1 MTPKVIACQ
10 VMLNELRSLM
20 PADWSFESLE
30 ISLHNRP
37 RRLHA
42 ALQAAIDAADGQ
54 YDPIYLGYGLCAQ
67 ATVGL
72 SARQSR
78 LVLLR
83 ADDCITAFLGSR
95 QARRNLLD
103 SDPGSYYLTRGY
115 IGDGTGSVFDDYP
128 RLEERFGRER
138 ATAVMQELL
147 GHYRKLVYIT
157 MPGVEPMESDRLYAR
172 AHAANFGLEYVE
184 MEGSLALLKQMAE
197 GDWSGD
203 VLMVS
208 PGELITL
215 DMMMSNQ
222 RAKRED
228 DAAHPGISSAP

>member
-20 PADWSFESLE
+20 PADWSFDSLE
-30 ISLHNRP
+30 IGLHNRP
-37 RRLHA
+37 RRLNA
-42 ALQAAIDAADGQ
+42 ALQAAIDAADGN

-72 SARQSR
+72 SAKQSR

-83 ADDCITAFLGSR
+83 TDDCIGVFLGSR
-95 QARRNLLD
+95 QARSDLLE
-103 SDPGSYYLTRGY
+103 SDPGSYFLTRGY

-128 RLEERFGRER
+128 RLEKRFGQER
-138 ATAVMQELL
+138 AAAVMRELL

-172 AHAANFGLEYVE
+172 THAANFGLDYVE
-184 MEGSLALLKQMAE
+184 MEGSLALLRQMAE
-197 GDWSGD
+197 GDWSGE
-203 VLMVS
+203 VLMVL
-208 PGELITL
+208 PGERITL
-215 DMMMSNQ
+215 DMMMGNQ
-222 RAKRED
+222 PARCEHH
-228 DAAHPGISSAP
+228 AACSGAIDP

>member
-54 YDPIYLGYGLCAQ
+54 YDPTYLGYGFAPRPPS
-67 ATVGL
+67 AF

-83 ADDCITAFLGSR
+83 ADDCITSRFL
-95 QARRNLLD
+95 
-103 SDPGSYYLTRGY
+103 
-115 IGDGTGSVFDDYP
+115 
-128 RLEERFGRER
+128 
-138 ATAVMQELL
+138 
-147 GHYRKLVYIT
+147 
-157 MPGVEPMESDRLYAR
+157 AR
-172 AHAANFGLEYVE
+172 AKPAETCSTAIRAAT
-184 MEGSLALLKQMAE
+184 
-197 GDWSGD
+197 
-203 VLMVS
+203 
-208 PGELITL
+208 I
-215 DMMMSNQ
+215 
-222 RAKRED
+222 
-228 DAAHPGISSAP
+228 

>member
-1 MTPKVIACQ
+1 MAISATAPVRCSTTIHA
-10 VMLNELRSLM
+10 LRS
-20 PADWSFESLE
+20 AS
-30 ISLHNRP
+30 
-37 RRLHA
+37 
-42 ALQAAIDAADGQ
+42 
-54 YDPIYLGYGLCAQ
+54 
-67 ATVGL
+67 VG
-72 SARQSR
+72 
-78 LVLLR
+78 
-83 ADDCITAFLGSR
+83 
-95 QARRNLLD
+95 N
-103 SDPGSYYLTRGY
+103 
-115 IGDGTGSVFDDYP
+115 GDGGHAGV
-128 RLEERFGRER
+128 
-138 ATAVMQELL
+138 A

-172 AHAANFGLEYVE
+172 AHAVSFGLEYVE

-228 DAAHPGISSAP
+228 DAAQPGVSSVP